1 MTEILFTFIGLF
13 KDSELIYLISTVLWI
28 FIAAVVGIDRLIRS
42 HLQADKLIL
51 KKIETESENLRL
63 QILLLKSDFE
73 SLKSDFKLKSRFY
86 ANITHEFRTPLT
98 LLLGPLEEAFQK
110 DTKSFSKT
118 ELILML
124 KNSRK
129 LLRLINQLLEISK
142 IEWGGSGLTIIRGDI
157 TELLSTITSF
167 FLSMAE
173 KRQVD
178 FIRNMPLENPLCY
191 FDPEKIEKIV
201 TNLLSNSFKF
211 TTPQGQV
218 FFNVDFSYSPNGD
231 QQEIDNIIISVSD
244 TGIGIDSEKIPKLFD
259 LFYSSDNREGRE
271 YEGSGIGLALVKELV
286 EKHLGNIQVVNQ
298 IVGVKFIVTLPVNK
312 RYFAESEITTFSFN
326 ANPKNINELE
336 YLETPGIEI
345 ISKFDKNEFD
355 VIKNSSLILL
365 VEDNDDMRTLIRE
378 RFGKQFLIKEA
389 KNGLEGLAMA
399 LEIVP
404 DLIITDLVMPR
415 MSGIELC
422 TFLKS
427 DERTNHIPVIMLTGK
442 SAVEERIKGLETGAD
457 DYLIK
462 PFNINELQVRVNNL
476 IDQRKK
482 LKERYERDLK
492 IPRNEFSRV
501 ISKDEK
507 FLDRAAKAVE
517 RNIAN
522 SHFSVEDFQKE
533 MGMSRMQL
541 HRKLKALS
549 EKSTSEF
556 IRLIRMK
563 RAAEMILNGQG
574 TISEIAYEVGFN
586 DPSYFTKCFRNEFG
600 IPPSE
605 YKDYMNG
612 LE

>member
-1 MTEILFTFIGLF
+1 MTALPFTFIGHF
-13 KDSELIYLISTVLWI
+13 EDTNLIYLVGVVLW
-28 FIAAVVGIDRLIRS
+28 FFTIAVAGIDRLVKS
-42 HLQADKLIL
+42 HILADNFIA
-51 KKIETESENLRL
+51 KKINAESENLRL
-63 QILLLKSDFE
+63 QIMLLKSDLE

-110 DTKSFSKT
+110 DVKSFSRT

-157 TELLSTITSF
+157 IELLNTITSF

-173 KRQVD
+173 KKQVD

-218 FFNVDFSYSPNGD
+218 FFNVDFSYLQNGGH
-231 QQEIDNIIISVSD
+231 QEIDNIIISVSD

-259 LFYSSDNREGRE
+259 LFYTSDNREGRE

-286 EKHLGNIQVVNQ
+286 EKHHGNIQVVNQ
-298 IVGVKFIVTLPVNK
+298 MIGVKFIVTLPVNK
-312 RYFAESEITTFSFN
+312 KYFSESEITAFSFN
-326 ANPKNINELE
+326 ANPKHINDLE
-336 YLETPGIEI
+336 YLETPGITI
-345 ISKFDKNEFD
+345 ISNFDKDEFD

-365 VEDNDDMRTLIRE
+365 VEDNEDMRTLIKDRL
-378 RFGKQFLIKEA
+378 GKQFLIKEA

-399 LEIVP
+399 LEIIP

-422 TFLKS
+422 TLLKS
-427 DERTNHIPVIMLTGK
+427 DERTNHIPVVMLTGK

-457 DYLIK
+457 DYLVK

-482 LKERYERDLK
+482 LKERYEKELK
-492 IPRNEFSRV
+492 IPRSELRV

-507 FLDRAAKAVE
+507 FLERAGNAVE
-517 RNIAN
+517 KNIAN

-563 RAAEMILNGQG
+563 KAAEMILNNQG

-612 LE
+612 LK